1 MIHSNS
7 DCTVS
12 NVLSLDDSHPGF
24 ATEFYR
30 NILAIP
36 AKDVGAIRLLD
47 VHGAEDDVG
56 DELERISDA
65 IETAAKTI
73 KALNE
78 TIAAYEMTIFDLT
91 AQVAE
96 LSVRQNAFVEQA
108 AKAESQV
115 FAEIQRAEAADARA
129 RASEERL
136 HNLERRQRATRE
148 RLGRVT
154 TAVSNLVAAGD
165 DQKSAPFAMAS

>member
-1 MIHSNS
+1 MILSNS
-7 DCTVS
+7 DCVVS
-12 NVLSLDDSHPGF
+12 NVVSLDDSNPGF
-24 ATEFYR
+24 AAEFYR
-30 NILAIP
+30 NIMAIP
-36 AKDVGAIRLLD
+36 AKEGSPIRLMD
-47 VHGAEDDVG
+47 VHNTEDEVS

-73 KALNE
+73 KKLNE

-96 LSVRQNAFVEQA
+96 LSVRQNAFIEQA
-108 AKAESQV
+108 VKAESQV
-115 FAEIQRAEAADARA
+115 LAEIERAQAAEARA

-136 HNLERRQRATRE
+136 NNLERRQKATRE

>member
-1 MIHSNS
+1 MIHSNT
-7 DCTVS
+7 DCIVT
-12 NVLSLDDSHPGF
+12 NIRTLDDSNPGF
-24 ATEFYR
+24 ASEFYR

-36 AKDVGAIRLLD
+36 AKEGSNIHILEP
-47 VHGAEDDVG
+47 HGADDDVS

-65 IETAAKTI
+65 IESAAATI
-73 KALNE
+73 KTLNE
-78 TIAAYEMTIFDLT
+78 TISAYEMTIFDLT

-96 LSVRQNAFVEQA
+96 LSIRQNAYIEQT
-108 AKAESQV
+108 AKAEAKV
-115 FAEIQRAEAADARA
+115 LAEIARAEAAEARA
-129 RASEERL
+129 RTSEERL
-136 HNLERRQRATRE
+136 SNLERRQLATKE

>member
-1 MIHSNS
+1 MIASNS
-7 DCTVS
+7 DCIVS
-12 NVLSLDDSHPGF
+12 NVVALDDSNPGF
-24 ATEFYR
+24 AAEFYR

-36 AKDVGAIRLLD
+36 AKEGAAIRLLD
-47 VHGAEDDVG
+47 AHAEDDVG

-73 KALNE
+73 KNLNE

-115 FAEIQRAEAADARA
+115 LAEIQRAEAAEARA

-136 HNLERRQRATRE
+136 NSLERRQKATKE

-165 DQKSAPFAMAS
+165 DQKAPPLALAS